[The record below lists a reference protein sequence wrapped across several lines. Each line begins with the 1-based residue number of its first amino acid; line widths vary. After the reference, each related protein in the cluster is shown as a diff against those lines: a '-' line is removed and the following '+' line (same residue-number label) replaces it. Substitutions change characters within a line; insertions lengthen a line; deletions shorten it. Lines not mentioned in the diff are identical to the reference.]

1 MKVTTIVNG
10 TTQLVLTPENDLEK
24 EIVKL
29 LNGATAMVV
38 SDNNNILGNN
48 IGGSLLLRKEKS
60 ND

>member
-48 IGGSLLLRKEKS
+48 IGGRLLFRK
-60 ND
+60 